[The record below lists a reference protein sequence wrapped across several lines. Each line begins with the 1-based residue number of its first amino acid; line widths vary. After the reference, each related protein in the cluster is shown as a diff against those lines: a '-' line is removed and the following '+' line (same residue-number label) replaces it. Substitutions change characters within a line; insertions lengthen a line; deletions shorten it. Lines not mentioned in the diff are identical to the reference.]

1 MVDFCDEMLHSFLHY
16 LCASVRHIPT
26 HTFTHSSFPL
36 TINVKQ
42 GRRND
47 LHKRKIKLTLPWDV
61 AAIRLLE
68 RLICPLDVFI
78 FMNSCH
84 SETLCGEM
92 AFQGI
97 KELQREWQK
106 RQILH
111 ALKWRNCLQ
120 LSPFVLWTGC
130 GTKVYWSKKLNFW
143 FEII

>member
-16 LCASVRHIPT
+16 LCASVWHIPA

-92 AFQGI
+92 AFQG
-97 KELQREWQK
+97 KKDLQREWQTK
-106 RQILH
+106 ANTSCFEMEKLFATEPICAMNRMWYKG
-111 ALKWRNCLQ
+111 LKNWIFGL
-120 LSPFVLWTGC
+120 
-130 GTKVYWSKKLNFW
+130 K
-143 FEII
+143 